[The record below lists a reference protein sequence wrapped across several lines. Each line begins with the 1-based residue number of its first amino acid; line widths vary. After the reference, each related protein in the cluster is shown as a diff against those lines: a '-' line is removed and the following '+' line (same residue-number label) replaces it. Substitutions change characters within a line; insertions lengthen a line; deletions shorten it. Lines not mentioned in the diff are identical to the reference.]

1 MTCCSAGFTD
11 QRRLPTSSIITTCLQ
26 TFIRPAH
33 LLTDSVFPS
42 FHPVSYPDTGLTDT
56 NTLSFALET
65 RKKRKKADRKRTEVL
80 PADHIDRQM
89 FSSTHGATNR
99 LVKGGSARKAG
110 NDQTVSHRSPYIHV
124 VTTSL
129 LRMSGVGIVRRTV
142 SLQARLLSLD
152 NTQDPWTFL
161 IKVLQQLHVQPAT
174 RWRCWGLGVVH
185 VVC

>member
-1 MTCCSAGFTD
+1 M
-11 QRRLPTSSIITTCLQ
+11 
-26 TFIRPAH
+26 
-33 LLTDSVFPS
+33 
-42 FHPVSYPDTGLTDT
+42 
-56 NTLSFALET
+56 
-65 RKKRKKADRKRTEVL
+65 L

-142 SLQARLLSLD
+142 SLQPRLLSLD
-152 NTQDPWTFL
+152 NRQDPWTLL
-161 IKVLQQLHVQPAT
+161 IKVLQHPSCTACNKMAV
-174 RWRCWGLGVVH
+174 LGVGGSPCRLLIH
-185 VVC
+185 ILFSDGNYETEKCYKGKKKAKKLNFDGEERELWYG